1 MTTIVRNKFMKNE
14 DLKEKL
20 LATNDM
26 ILLFGNTIHDNFW
39 GFELVINDGLNR
51 LGLILMTALG
61 LTGE

>member
-1 MTTIVRNKFMKNE
+1 MKNE